1 MVTAGT
7 SFGRGLYLVVFNIEI
22 DLNIFS
28 DLMSTPIPPG
38 PGQTNGVN
46 PFVQIPEDPGAMR
59 LLIVLIAAATIVIGA
74 ISLARGIGDLYPFLF
89 LLPIVM
95 TAYFFPRY
103 GIAASIVMGLALI
116 LLNIIFVGNN
126 LHVLSLACFTF
137 AVFLGIGGIITMLSE
152 NIAGLKK
159 RYQDIF
165 AMSEAGMIIFDK
177 ESGKITEA
185 NPSFLTPLGYISLRS
200 GIPLFSDIFE
210 RQEQYRDL
218 VRDVVATGRITDR
231 KYLLKSSSGDL
242 RQFQVSACTF
252 FGQFILCTF
261 ADITERKKYED
272 TLRQSLVE
280 KEILIKEV
288 HHRVK
293 NNMQVI
299 MSLLEL
305 NALKAENERERS
317 QYAEMQG
324 RVMTMA
330 LIHEKLYQSPV
341 AGSINA
347 QEYFSDLLKNIVS
360 ASATPG
366 VRCTVKA
373 SGIFL
378 DIDQAIPCGLIINE
392 LATNSLKYAFR
403 EIAGSELNLTLG
415 AGSDGRCTLVF
426 FDNGSGLPSTY
437 RTAESET
444 LGIRLIHMLVRQLQ
458 GEILMTNHEGTH
470 VRILF
475 PHNSHECESH
485 SNTCPQIAQTTI
497 SRWA

>member
-1 MVTAGT
+1 MDNPITSGPAQAG
-7 SFGRGLYLVVFNIEI
+7 
-22 DLNIFS
+22 
-28 DLMSTPIPPG
+28 
-38 PGQTNGVN
+38 GVN
-46 PFVQIPEDPGAMR
+46 PFVQIPEDPGSMR
-59 LLIVLIAAATIVIGA
+59 ILIILIAAATIAIGA
-74 ISLARGIGDLYPFLF
+74 ISLARGIGELYPYLF

-103 GIAASIVMGLALI
+103 GIAASVLMGLALV
-116 LLNIIFVGNN
+116 LLNILFVGNN
-126 LHVLSLACFTF
+126 LHVLSLVCFTF

-185 NPSFLTPLGYISLRS
+185 NPSFLTPLGYISPRS
-200 GIPLFSDIFE
+200 GIPLFSDLFE
-210 RQEQYRDL
+210 HQEQYRDL

-231 KYLLKSSSGDL
+231 KYLLKTSSGNL

-261 ADITERKKYED
+261 TDITERKKYED
-272 TLRQSLVE
+272 TLRQSLAE

-360 ASATPG
+360 ASTTPG
-366 VRCTVKA
+366 VHCTVKA

-378 DIDQAIPCGLIINE
+378 DIDQTIPCGLIINE

-403 EIAGSELNLTLG
+403 ETARSELNLTLG
-415 AGSDGRCTLVF
+415 TGSDGMCTLVF
-426 FDNGSGLPSTY
+426 FDNGSGLPPSY
-437 RTAESET
+437 RIADSET

-458 GEILMTNHEGTH
+458 GEILMTNHDGTH
-470 VRILF
+470 VRIQF
-475 PHNSHECESH
+475 PLNNREREPSSD
-485 SNTCPQIAQTTI
+485 TYLLTADQTTI